1 MPVSDAV
8 LVLGDQLVQGLPGL
22 PNHAPVFMQEDW
34 ELCTRT
40 KHHKQ
45 KILLFLSAMAH
56 FRRDL
61 ESQGR
66 VVEYKG
72 LVKTG
77 PSLLHSLAEWMKSN
91 ELTQLWTYPP
101 HDPFFQSQ
109 LKAWAQREKIDLQL
123 VPSPLFITSPQD
135 WAKYRG
141 TRKRLLMADFYK
153 EQRLRTGYLVD
164 ENRQPLGERWSFD
177 EENRKPLPKG
187 ILPPPWL
194 GRPMDAITQA
204 KAELVSKHFADH
216 PGSLEGF
223 SWPVTRQEALE
234 DLNEFIAERLN
245 LFGPYEDSLS
255 QTGGRLWHSALSP
268 AINMG
273 LLLPTECCEAAIAAY
288 ERGEASLASVEGFVR
303 QLIGWRE
310 FIYWMNPEYEGQNLN
325 QLGHTRRM
333 TDAWWKGETGLPP
346 LDGVIRRLNER
357 AWCHHIE
364 RLMVLGSSM
373 VMAEI
378 HPDDAYRWFME
389 MFIDSADW
397 VMAPN
402 VYGMSQFADGGLFAT
417 KPYISGSSYLLK
429 MGDYPKGPWT
439 EVWDG
444 LYWRFVDRHQTL
456 FEGNPRMRVMLGSL
470 EKMDSGRK
478 NRIFSLAEDWVGRV
492 TTV

>member
-1 MPVSDAV
+1 MSAAV
-8 LVLGDQLVQGLPGL
+8 LVLGDQLVKGLPGL
-22 PNHAPVFMQEDW
+22 PSNAPVFMQEDW

-40 KHHKQ
+40 RHHKQ
-45 KILLFLSAMAH
+45 KVLLFLSAMDH
-56 FRRDL
+56 FRHELAAD
-61 ESQGR
+61 GR
-66 VVEYKG
+66 TVEYRG
-72 LVKTG
+72 LIEEG
-77 PSLLHSLAEWMKSN
+77 PDLLAALADWMKQSGHSH
-91 ELTQLWTYPP
+91 LWTYTP
-101 HDPFFQSQ
+101 HDPFFRKQ
-109 LKAWAQREKIDLQL
+109 LSDWALVEQIDLQL
-123 VPSPLFITSPQD
+123 VSSPLFITSPAD
-135 WAKYRG
+135 WSRYRG
-141 TRKRLLMADFYK
+141 QRKRLLMADFYK
-153 EQRLRTGYLVD
+153 EQRQRTGYLVGPD
-164 ENRQPLGERWSFD
+164 RQPLGEKWSFD

-194 GRPMDAITQA
+194 GRRMDAITQA
-204 KAELVSKHFADH
+204 KAELVEKLFPHH
-216 PGSLEGF
+216 PGSIEGF

-234 DLNEFIAERLN
+234 ELDQFIQERLN

-268 AINMG
+268 SINMG
-273 LLLPTECCEAAIAAY
+273 LLLPGECCEAAIAAY
-288 ERGEASLASVEGFVR
+288 EKGEASLTSVEGFVR

-310 FIYWMNPEYEGQNLN
+310 FIYQMNPEYEGRDLN
-325 QLGHTRRM
+325 QLGHNRRM

-364 RLMVLGSSM
+364 RLMVLGSSI

-417 KPYISGSSYLLK
+417 KPYICGSSYLLK

-439 EVWDG
+439 EIWDG
-444 LYWRFVDRHQTL
+444 LYWRFVDRHRSL
-456 FEGNPRMRVMLGSL
+456 FEANPRMRVMLGSL

-478 NRIFSLAEDWVGRV
+478 AKIFGLAESWVEKV
-492 TTV
+492 TIC

>member
-1 MPVSDAV
+1 MSEAV
-8 LVLGDQLVQGLPGL
+8 LVLGDQLVEGLPGL
-22 PNHAPVFMQEDW
+22 PSSAPVFMQEDW

-40 KHHKQ
+40 RHHKQ
-45 KILLFLSAMAH
+45 KILLFLSAMDH
-56 FRRDL
+56 FRHGL

-66 VVEYKG
+66 AVEYRELEKE
-72 LVKTG
+72 G
-77 PSLLHSLAEWMKSN
+77 PNLLDALAGWMK
-91 ELTQLWTYPP
+91 LTGLTRLWTYVP

-109 LKAWAQREKIDLQL
+109 LKAWAESERIDLKL
-123 VPSPLFITSPQD
+123 VPSPLFITSPEN
-135 WAKYRG
+135 WARYRG

-177 EENRKPLPKG
+177 EDNRKPLPKG
-187 ILPPPWL
+187 IIPPPWL
-194 GRPMDAITQA
+194 GRPMDEITKA

-216 PGSLEGF
+216 PGSLKGF

-234 DLNEFIAERLN
+234 DLEEFIAERLN

-255 QTGGRLWHSALSP
+255 QMGGRLWHSALSP
-268 AINMG
+268 SINMG
-273 LLLPTECCEAAIAAY
+273 LLLPGECCEAAIRACQK
-288 ERGEASLASVEGFVR
+288 GKASLASVEGFVR

-310 FIYWMNPEYEGQNLN
+310 FIYWMNPEYEGRNLN

-444 LYWRFVDRHQTL
+444 LYWRFVDRHRTL

-478 NRIFSLAEDWVGRV
+478 NRIFGLAEDWVERV
-492 TTV
+492 TTE